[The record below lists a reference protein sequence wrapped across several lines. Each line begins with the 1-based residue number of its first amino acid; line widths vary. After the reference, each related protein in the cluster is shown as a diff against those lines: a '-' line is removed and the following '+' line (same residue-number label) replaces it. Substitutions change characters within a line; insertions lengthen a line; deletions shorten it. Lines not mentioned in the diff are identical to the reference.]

1 MFYKCNPW
9 GPYVDDSRS
18 VRLAY
23 LVATSVDRKGAQS
36 DHKSYRYALAA
47 VKTVDGSVQSFA
59 EMRSAMLNLVA
70 KGMATRS
77 VKE

>member
-18 VRLAY
+18 ARLAY
-23 LVATSVDRKGAQS
+23 LVATSVDRKGAQP
-36 DHKSYRYALAA
+36 DPKSYRYGIDA
-47 VKTVDGSVQSFA
+47 VRTVDGSVQSFA